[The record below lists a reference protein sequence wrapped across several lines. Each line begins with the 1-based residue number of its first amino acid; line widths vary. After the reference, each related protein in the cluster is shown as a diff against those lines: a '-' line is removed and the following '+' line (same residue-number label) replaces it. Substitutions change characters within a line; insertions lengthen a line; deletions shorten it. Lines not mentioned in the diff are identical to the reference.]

1 MNYVILFHLFPSD
14 IVYHIYKIIKRE
26 NSANHIIQFIKNKK
40 NKDIS
45 LKIII
50 LELFNYEII
59 GNFQNIQL
67 FKKVNFDSVKQI
79 SNNNFHFL
87 RNFWIHL
94 LNILSFKLNLIR
106 NHIHINHLN
115 HNHNHNYVLYKKF
128 YSYWFEL
135 CKKYNI
141 KLLVIKKP
149 KFNSENYENLFI
161 ASRRLGKLKSEI
173 KLFRFPY
180 VLDDGFNQISIQDSQ
195 NYILN
200 F

>member
-1 MNYVILFHLFPSD
+1 MLFHLFPSD
-14 IVYHIYKIIKRE
+14 IVYYIYKIIKRE
-26 NSANHIIQFIKNKK
+26 NSVNHIIQFIKNKK

-50 LELFNYEII
+50 LELFNNQII
-59 GNFQNIQL
+59 SSSQNIRL
-67 FKKVNFDSVKQI
+67 FKKVNFNSIKQI
-79 SNNNFHFL
+79 FNNNFRFL
-87 RNFWIHL
+87 RIFWIHL

-115 HNHNHNYVLYKKF
+115 HNNNNDYILYKKF

-141 KLLVIKKP
+141 RLQVIKKS

-161 ASRRLGKLKSEI
+161 ASRSLGKLKSEI

-180 VLDDGFNQISIQDSQ
+180 VLDDDYNQISIQDSE
-195 NYILN
+195 NYLLH